1 MFQWTKEVMEGYVRV
16 MKSCL
21 SNVEEVIHLV
31 LPLFLLG
38 PLHMIVSLTIN
49 AAQFD
54 SVHKSVDQN

>member
-1 MFQWTKEVMEGYVRV
+1 M
-16 MKSCL
+16 
-21 SNVEEVIHLV
+21 V

-54 SVHKSVDQN
+54 SVLKSLDQN

>member
-1 MFQWTKEVMEGYVRV
+1 MDGYIRL
-16 MKSCL
+16 MKFL
-21 SNVEEVIHLV
+21 SPKCRGNHVV

-54 SVHKSVDQN
+54 SVLKSLDQN

>member
-1 MFQWTKEVMEGYVRV
+1 MFQWTKEVMDGYVRL

-21 SNVEEVIHLV
+21 PNVEEVNHLV

-38 PLHMIVSLTIN
+38 PLHIIVSLIIN

-54 SVHKSVDQN
+54 SVLKSLDQN